1 MWVAGMADQWPGPL
15 EPSLADGEKFFAALA
30 AQCAPIEVEKRAQ
43 CLVDR
48 RAELLDSLL
57 WQPVCPAQRLRPEMV
72 APPHPREILGRQSQ
86 RFRRLLGVPAV
97 PPQDRGAAFGRD
109 HRIYCMLH

>member
-15 EPSLADGEKFFAALA
+15 EPSAADGEKFFAALA
-30 AQCAPIEVEKRAQ
+30 AQCAPVEVEKRAQ

-57 WQPVCPAQRLRPEMV
+57 WQPVCPAQRPGHDMV
-72 APPHPREILGRQSQ
+72 ARPQPQEILGRQSQ

-109 HRIYCMLH
+109 HPIYFIL